1 MKNLI
6 IILLKKKTTER
17 IIQKSKVSNKNS
29 FIFLGNLYTIFIQ
42 DDNKKKKSALTQLIH
57 IYSKYLNKIKKN
69 YFLKYH

>member
-42 DDNKKKKSALTQLIH
+42 DDNKKKLFF
-57 IYSKYLNKIKKN
+57 KIS
-69 YFLKYH
+69 F